1 MTPGRRARWTALGV
15 VVGAALLYGL
25 LPRLHGVREAIDQ
38 ARSGSG
44 WWMALATALEICS
57 FAGYALLF
65 GAVFGGGRIDRG
77 AAWLITLAGVAATRL
92 LNAGGA
98 GGIALTAWAL
108 RRAGRDARTATAD
121 MTAFLLL
128 LYAVYMAGLVLA
140 GGGLLLGVLPGDAP
154 VALAVP
160 AVLLGA
166 SALVVVPLLGL
177 VPRRMPRDGRGP
189 RARRLVEVLD
199 GIPGGV
205 RRALRIT
212 RTRDRR
218 LLGAV
223 AWWAFDIGAL
233 WATLHAFGGGLPAAE
248 LVLAYFVGTL
258 GNLLPLPGGVGG
270 VEGGI
275 IGALNAC
282 GVDLGTAVVAVLAY
296 RLVSLWLPAAA
307 GVGTLPVLRR
317 RMRDWPGPP

>member
-1 MTPGRRARWTALGV
+1 MTPGRRARWTAVGV
-15 VVGAALLYGL
+15 VVGAAVLYGL
-25 LPRLHGVREAIDQ
+25 LPRLDGVRDAIDQ
-38 ARSGSG
+38 ARTGSG
-44 WWMALATALEICS
+44 WWMALATGLEVCS

-65 GAVFGGGRIDRG
+65 AAVFGGDRIDR
-77 AAWLITLAGVAATRL
+77 AASWLITLAGVAATRL

-121 MTAFLLL
+121 ITAFLLL
-128 LYAVYMAGLVLA
+128 LYAVYMTGLVVA

-160 AVLLGA
+160 ALLLGTA
-166 SALVVVPLLGL
+166 ALVVVPLLGL
-177 VPRRMPRDGRGP
+177 VPRHAPRDGRGP
-189 RARRLVEVLD
+189 RAQRIAEILD

-205 RRALRIT
+205 RRALRIV

-218 LLGAV
+218 LLGAL

-233 WATLHAFGGGLPAAE
+233 WAALHAFGGGLPVAE
-248 LVLAYFVGTL
+248 LVLAYLVGTL

-275 IGALNAC
+275 IGGLNAC

-307 GVGTLPVLRR
+307 GVLALPALRR